1 MPSEKNVFE
10 KSYEYYL
17 SLVRELPLAS
27 IASRIGVE
35 FAEGRLHIP
44 LFDRTFHVSSS
55 GIAGPD
61 GRRPSYDVSVILSRY
76 LLLCPEESV
85 QGKNWV
91 SFRDFRDSRPLHN
104 YFAHDVEGAV
114 AAYFSGRI
122 DVLRQ
127 VSAAMGGYQPEL
139 EVAYD
144 LAVQFDA
151 LPMLPIVLLFNDA
164 EEGFSAG
171 CTVLFP
177 ARTEA
182 YLDAECI
189 AMVGAHLFG
198 RLKKQCLQAT
208 GA

>member
-1 MPSEKNVFE
+1 MQTEKSVYE

-17 SLVRELPLAS
+17 SQVQELPLAL
-27 IASRIGVE
+27 IAPRIGVE

-44 LFDRTFHVSSS
+44 LYDRTFQVSAA

-61 GRRPSYDVSVILSRY
+61 GRRPSYDVCVILSKY
-76 LLLCPEESV
+76 LLLCPEVPV

-91 SFRDFRDSRPLHN
+91 SFRDFKDSRPLHN
-104 YFAHDVEGAV
+104 YFAHDVEGAM

-127 VSAAMGGYQPEL
+127 ACAAMGGYQPKL
-139 EVAYD
+139 EAAYD

-151 LPMLPIVLLFNDA
+151 LPMIPIVLLFNDA
-164 EEGFSAG
+164 EEDFPAG

-177 ARTEA
+177 AGMEA

-189 AMVGAHLFG
+189 AMVGAQLFG
-198 RLKKQCLQAT
+198 RIKKKCPETT
-208 GA
+208 G

>member
-1 MPSEKNVFE
+1 MPSQKSVFE
-10 KSYEYYL
+10 KSYEYYI
-17 SLVRELPLAS
+17 SQVGELPLAS

-35 FAEGRLHIP
+35 FVEGRLSLP
-44 LFDRTFHVSSS
+44 LFDRTFLVSSV
-55 GIAGPD
+55 GIAGPE
-61 GRRPSYDVSVILSRY
+61 GRRPSYDVCVILSRY
-76 LLLCPEESV
+76 LLLFPEEPA

-91 SFRDFRDSRPLHN
+91 SFRDFKDSRPLHN
-104 YFAHDVEGAV
+104 YFAHDIEGAM

-127 VSAAMGGYQPEL
+127 ASAAMGGYQPEL

-151 LPMLPIVLLFNDA
+151 LPMIPVVLLFNDA
-164 EEGFSAG
+164 EEDFPAG
-171 CTVLFP
+171 CTILFP
-177 ARTEA
+177 ARMET

-189 AMVGAHLFG
+189 AMVGSHLFG
-198 RLKKQCLQAT
+198 RLKKQRLQIT